1 MVEATVTTETKEDAK
16 KEVILSPFGE
26 SDVGICLY
34 LGDFDSDKEKLVEIK
49 CTFKH
54 RYSDFIV
61 NEIDEKGD
69 VVWFKPETDL

>member
-1 MVEATVTTETKEDAK
+1 MVESKEHLISA
-16 KEVILSPFGE
+16 FGE
-26 SDVGICLY
+26 TDVGISLY
-34 LGDFDSDKEKLVEIK
+34 LSDIDMHGGEPVAIK

-61 NEIDEKGD
+61 NEIDENGD